1 MSPSG
6 TATTF
11 ARRSRT
17 PLLAT
22 ALSLALLSPGFVPA
36 AQADDDAPPSG
47 YPSWADV
54 QQAKQSESAKS
65 AEITKINQLL
75 CGLQTEAEKRGNAAV
90 VASGEYAVADSALG
104 LAKAKVDGLSTQ
116 LTQATAE
123 AARFRKEYGALAV
136 QAYKNGTMDLPGI
149 PDLQSIQP
157 DRLQGLSV
165 LEVVTGRASE
175 LLAKSSA
182 AENTVESLKAQEQSA
197 EAERQRLADDAKQ
210 KLDAAQAAKAAMD
223 TQLAQ
228 QKQHGQEL
236 TAQLAS
242 LKGTTATVEARYQQG
257 QEALAAYEA
266 AQAAKRAAA
275 EEQARQQAA
284 AEAAAAAA
292 AQAAA
297 NNAAA
302 NNAAANNPGTGS
314 TGGDPAPTTPDP
326 APQPP
331 VVVPPDT
338 GGAVNDPAGAQS
350 YAAGRLGSYGW
361 GQDQFQCLQL
371 LWTQES
377 SWLTTATNP
386 SSGAYGIAQALPAGK
401 YASAGSDWLSNYR
414 TQIEW
419 GLGYIRDRYGSPCG
433 AWGHEVSIGWY

>member
-1 MSPSG
+1 MSS
-6 TATTF
+6 F
-11 ARRSRT
+11 ARRAAAPT
-17 PLLAT
+17 LAAALTVTLLC
-22 ALSLALLSPGFVPA
+22 SGLLPGAV
-36 AQADDDAPPSG
+36 ADDDTPPSG
-47 YPSWADV
+47 YPSWSDV
-54 QQAKQSESAKS
+54 QQAKQSEGAKA
-65 AEITKINQLL
+65 AEITRIKGLLGQLE
-75 CGLQTEAEKRGNAAV
+75 TEAEKRGNAAV
-90 VASGEYAVADSALG
+90 VASGEYAVADAALG
-104 LAKAKVDGLSTQ
+104 VAKAKADGLSAQ
-116 LTQATAE
+116 LRQATAE
-123 AARFRKEYGALAV
+123 AARYRKEYGSLAV
-136 QAYKNGTMDLPGI
+136 QAYKSGSLDLPGI

-165 LEVVTGRASE
+165 LEVVTGRASA

-182 AENTVESLKAQEQSA
+182 AENTVRSLSDQEQRA
-197 EAERQRLADDAKQ
+197 EAERQRLADDAQ
-210 KLDAAQAAKAAMD
+210 RKLDAAQAAKTAMD

-242 LKGTTATVEARYQQG
+242 LKGTTASVEARYQQG

-275 EEQARQQAA
+275 EQRAREQ
-284 AEAAAAAA
+284 AAAAAA
-292 AQAAA
+292 AAEQERERELAAA
-297 NNAAA
+297 NATQA
-302 NNAAANNPGTGS
+302 GS
-314 TGGDPAPTTPDP
+314 ASSPAPSAPDP

-331 VVVPPDT
+331 VVVPPDP

-377 SWLTTATNP
+377 SWLTTATNA

-401 YASAGSDWLSNYR
+401 YASSGSDWLTNYR

-433 AWGHEVSIGWY
+433 AWAHEVSNNWY

>member
-1 MSPSG
+1 MSS
-6 TATTF
+6 F
-11 ARRSRT
+11 ARRAAAPT
-17 PLLAT
+17 LAAALTVTLLC
-22 ALSLALLSPGFVPA
+22 SGLLPGAV
-36 AQADDDAPPSG
+36 ADDDTPPSG
-47 YPSWADV
+47 YPSWSDV
-54 QQAKQSESAKS
+54 QQAKQSESAKA
-65 AEITKINQLL
+65 AEITRIKGLL
-75 CGLQTEAEKRGNAAV
+75 GHLETEAEKRGNAAV
-90 VASGEYAVADSALG
+90 VASGEYAVADAALG
-104 LAKAKVDGLSTQ
+104 VAKAKADGLSAQ
-116 LTQATAE
+116 LRQATAE
-123 AARFRKEYGALAV
+123 AARYRKEYGSLAV
-136 QAYKNGTMDLPGI
+136 QAYKSGSLDMPGI

-165 LEVVTGRASE
+165 LEVVTGRASA

-182 AENTVESLKAQEQSA
+182 AENTVQSLSDQEQRA
-197 EAERQRLADDAKQ
+197 EAERQRLADDAQ
-210 KLDAAQAAKAAMD
+210 RKLDAAQAAKSAMD

-242 LKGTTATVEARYQQG
+242 LKGTTASVEARYQQG

-275 EEQARQQAA
+275 EERTRE
-284 AEAAAAAA
+284 EAAAAAA
-292 AQAAA
+292 AAAAEQQREQQQAAA
-297 NNAAA
+297 NAQQA
-302 NNAAANNPGTGS
+302 GTGNA
-314 TGGDPAPTTPDP
+314 PAPSTPDP

-350 YAAGRLGSYGW
+350 YAAGRLGTYGW

-377 SWLTTATNP
+377 SWLTTATNA

-401 YASAGSDWLSNYR
+401 YASAGSDWLTNYR

-433 AWGHEVSIGWY
+433 AWAHEVSNNWY

>member
-1 MSPSG
+1 MSS
-6 TATTF
+6 F
-11 ARRSRT
+11 ARRAAAPT
-17 PLLAT
+17 LAAALTVTLLC
-22 ALSLALLSPGFVPA
+22 SGLLPGAV
-36 AQADDDAPPSG
+36 ADDDTPPSG
-47 YPSWADV
+47 YPSWSDV
-54 QQAKQSESAKS
+54 QQAKQSESAKA
-65 AEITKINQLL
+65 AEITRIKGLL
-75 CGLQTEAEKRGNAAV
+75 GHLETEAEKRGNAAV
-90 VASGEYAVADSALG
+90 VASGEYAVADAALG
-104 LAKAKVDGLSTQ
+104 VAKAKADGLSAQ
-116 LTQATAE
+116 LRQATAE
-123 AARFRKEYGALAV
+123 AARYRKEYGSLAV
-136 QAYKNGTMDLPGI
+136 QAYKSGSLDMPGI

-165 LEVVTGRASE
+165 LEVVTGRASA

-182 AENTVESLKAQEQSA
+182 AENTVQSLSDQEQRA
-197 EAERQRLADDAKQ
+197 EAERQRLADDAQ
-210 KLDAAQAAKAAMD
+210 RKLDAAQAAKAAMD

-242 LKGTTATVEARYQQG
+242 LKGTTASVEARYQQG

-275 EEQARQQAA
+275 EERAREQ
-284 AEAAAAAA
+284 AAAAAA
-292 AQAAA
+292 AADRERQQEQAAA
-297 NNAAA
+297 NAQQAGSGNA
-302 NNAAANNPGTGS
+302 
-314 TGGDPAPTTPDP
+314 PAPSTPDP

-331 VVVPPDT
+331 VVVPPGT

-377 SWLTTATNP
+377 SWLTTATNA

-401 YASAGSDWLSNYR
+401 YASAGSDWLTNYR

-433 AWGHEVSIGWY
+433 AWAHEVSNNWY

>member
-1 MSPSG
+1 MAPSG
-6 TATTF
+6 TATTS

-17 PLLAT
+17 PFLAAGLT
-22 ALSLALLSPGFVPA
+22 LAMLGVGFVPA
-36 AQADDDAPPSG
+36 AHAADDAPPGG

-54 QQAKQSESAKS
+54 QEARKSESAKS
-65 AEITKINQLL
+65 AEITRINQLL
-75 CGLQTEAEKRGNAAV
+75 GGLQAEAEKRGSAAV
-90 VASGEYAVADSALG
+90 VASGEYAVADSALT
-104 LAKAKVDGLSTQ
+104 LAKAKVDGLSAQ
-116 LTQATAE
+116 LKQATAE
-123 AARFRKEYGALAV
+123 AGRFRKEYGALAV

-165 LEVVTGRASE
+165 LEVVTDRASE

-182 AENTVESLKAQEQSA
+182 AENTAQSLRSQEQNA

-257 QEALAAYEA
+257 KEALAAYEA

-275 EEQARQQAA
+275 EERARQQAA

-292 AQAAA
+292 AAADSA
-297 NNAAA
+297 
-302 NNAAANNPGTGS
+302 GTTASGGS
-314 TGGDPAPTTPDP
+314 GGQPAPTAPDP

-350 YAAGRLGSYGW
+350 YAAGRLGSYSW

-377 SWLTTATNP
+377 SWLTTATNA

-401 YASAGSDWLSNYR
+401 YASAGGDWLTNYH

-433 AWGHEVSIGWY
+433 AWDHEVSDNWY

>member
-1 MSPSG
+1 MSS
-6 TATTF
+6 F
-11 ARRSRT
+11 ARRAAAPT
-17 PLLAT
+17 LAAALTVTLLC
-22 ALSLALLSPGFVPA
+22 SGLLPGAV
-36 AQADDDAPPSG
+36 ADDDTPPSG
-47 YPSWADV
+47 YPSWSDV
-54 QQAKQSESAKS
+54 QQAKQSESAKA
-65 AEITKINQLL
+65 AEITRIKGLL
-75 CGLQTEAEKRGNAAV
+75 GHLETEAEKRGNAAV
-90 VASGEYAVADSALG
+90 VASGEYAVADAALG
-104 LAKAKVDGLSTQ
+104 VAKAKADGLSAQ
-116 LTQATAE
+116 LRQATAE
-123 AARFRKEYGALAV
+123 AARYRKEYGSLAV
-136 QAYKNGTMDLPGI
+136 QAYKSGSLDMPGI

-165 LEVVTGRASE
+165 LEVVTGRASA

-182 AENTVESLKAQEQSA
+182 AENTVQSLSDQEQRA
-197 EAERQRLADDAKQ
+197 EAERQRLADDAQ
-210 KLDAAQAAKAAMD
+210 RKLDAAQAAKAAMD

-236 TAQLAS
+236 TAQLAA
-242 LKGTTATVEARYQQG
+242 LKGTTASVEARYQQG

-275 EEQARQQAA
+275 EERAREQ
-284 AEAAAAAA
+284 AAAAAA
-292 AQAAA
+292 AADRERQQEQAAA
-297 NNAAA
+297 NAQQAGSGNA
-302 NNAAANNPGTGS
+302 
-314 TGGDPAPTTPDP
+314 PAPSTPDP

-377 SWLTTATNP
+377 SWLTTATNA

-401 YASAGSDWLSNYR
+401 YASAGSDWLTNYR

-433 AWGHEVSIGWY
+433 AWAHEVSNNWY

>member
-1 MSPSG
+1 MSS
-6 TATTF
+6 F
-11 ARRSRT
+11 ARRASAPT
-17 PLLAT
+17 LAAALTLTLLCGG
-22 ALSLALLSPGFVPA
+22 LLPGA
-36 AQADDDAPPSG
+36 AADDDTPPSG
-47 YPSWADV
+47 YPSWSDV
-54 QQAKQSESAKS
+54 QKAKQSEGAKT
-65 AEITKINQLL
+65 AEITTINGLL
-75 CGLQTEAEKRGNAAV
+75 GHLEAEAEKRGNAAV
-90 VASGEYAVADSALG
+90 VASGAYAVADAALNV
-104 LAKAKVDGLSTQ
+104 AKAKVDGLSAQ
-116 LTQATAE
+116 LRQATAE
-123 AARFRKEYGALAV
+123 AARYRKEYGALAV
-136 QAYKNGTMDLPGI
+136 QAYKNGSLDLPGI

-165 LEVVTGRASE
+165 LQVVTGRASA

-182 AENTVESLKAQEQSA
+182 AENTVQSLTDQEQRA
-197 EAERQRLADDAKQ
+197 EAERQRLADDARQ
-210 KLDAAQAAKAAMD
+210 KLDAAQAAKSAMD

-242 LKGTTATVEARYQQG
+242 LKGTTASVEARYQQG

-275 EEQARQQAA
+275 EERAREQ
-284 AEAAAAAA
+284 AAAAAA
-292 AQAAA
+292 EQQREQQQATAQAAA
-297 NNAAA
+297 NAQQA
-302 NNAAANNPGTGS
+302 GS
-314 TGGDPAPTTPDP
+314 ASGPAPSTPDP
-326 APQPP
+326 TPQPP

-377 SWLTTATNP
+377 SWLTTATNA

-401 YASAGSDWLSNYR
+401 YASAGSDWLTNYR

-433 AWGHEVSIGWY
+433 AWAHEVSNNWY

>member
-1 MSPSG
+1 MSS
-6 TATTF
+6 F
-11 ARRSRT
+11 ARRASAPT
-17 PLLAT
+17 LAAALTLTLLCGV
-22 ALSLALLSPGFVPA
+22 LLPGA
-36 AQADDDAPPSG
+36 AADDDAPPSG
-47 YPSWADV
+47 YPSWSDV
-54 QQAKQSESAKS
+54 QKAKQSEGAKA
-65 AEITKINQLL
+65 AEITTIKGLL
-75 CGLQTEAEKRGNAAV
+75 GHLETEAEKRGNAAV
-90 VASGEYAVADSALG
+90 VASGEYAVADAALNV
-104 LAKAKVDGLSTQ
+104 AKAKVDGLSAQ
-116 LTQATAE
+116 LRQATAE
-123 AARFRKEYGALAV
+123 AARYRKEYGSLAV
-136 QAYKNGTMDLPGI
+136 QAYKSGSLDLPGI

-165 LEVVTGRASE
+165 LEVVTGRASA

-182 AENTVESLKAQEQSA
+182 AENTVRSLTDQEQRA
-197 EAERQRLADDAKQ
+197 EAERQRLADDARQ
-210 KLDAAQAAKAAMD
+210 KLGAAQAAKTAMD

-242 LKGTTATVEARYQQG
+242 LKGTTASVEARYQQG

-275 EEQARQQAA
+275 EQRAREQ
-284 AEAAAAAA
+284 AAAAAA
-292 AQAAA
+292 AAEQEHERELAAA
-297 NNAAA
+297 NATQA
-302 NNAAANNPGTGS
+302 GS
-314 TGGDPAPTTPDP
+314 ASGPAPSTPDP

-377 SWLTTATNP
+377 SWLTTATNA

-401 YASAGSDWLSNYR
+401 YASAGSDWLTNYR

-433 AWGHEVSIGWY
+433 AWAHEVSNNWY

>member
-1 MSPSG
+1 MSS
-6 TATTF
+6 F
-11 ARRSRT
+11 ARRAAAPT
-17 PLLAT
+17 LAAALTVTLLC
-22 ALSLALLSPGFVPA
+22 SGLLPGAV
-36 AQADDDAPPSG
+36 ADDDTPPSG
-47 YPSWADV
+47 YPSWSDV
-54 QQAKQSESAKS
+54 QQAKQSESAKA
-65 AEITKINQLL
+65 AEITRIKGLL
-75 CGLQTEAEKRGNAAV
+75 GHLETEAEKRGNAAV
-90 VASGEYAVADSALG
+90 VASGEYAVADAALG
-104 LAKAKVDGLSTQ
+104 VAKAKADGLSAQ
-116 LTQATAE
+116 LRQATAE
-123 AARFRKEYGALAV
+123 AARYRKEYGSLAV
-136 QAYKNGTMDLPGI
+136 QAYKSGSLDMPGI

-165 LEVVTGRASE
+165 LEVVTGRASA

-182 AENTVESLKAQEQSA
+182 AENTVQSLSDQEQRA
-197 EAERQRLADDAKQ
+197 EAERQRLADDAQ
-210 KLDAAQAAKAAMD
+210 RKLDAAQAAKAAID

-242 LKGTTATVEARYQQG
+242 LKGTTASVEARYQQG

-275 EEQARQQAA
+275 EERAREQ
-284 AEAAAAAA
+284 AAAAAA
-292 AQAAA
+292 AADRERQQEQAAA
-297 NNAAA
+297 NAQQAGSGNA
-302 NNAAANNPGTGS
+302 
-314 TGGDPAPTTPDP
+314 PAPSTPDP

-377 SWLTTATNP
+377 SWLTTATNA

-401 YASAGSDWLSNYR
+401 YASAGSDWLTNYR

-433 AWGHEVSIGWY
+433 AWAHEVSNNWY

>member
-6 TATTF
+6 TATTS

-22 ALSLALLSPGFVPA
+22 ALSLALLSTGFVPA
-36 AQADDDAPPSG
+36 AHADDDAPPSG
-47 YPSWADV
+47 YPSWSDV
-54 QQAKQSESAKS
+54 QQAKRSESAKS
-65 AEITKINQLL
+65 AEITTINQLL
-75 CGLQTEAEKRGNAAV
+75 GRLQTESEKRGSAAV
-90 VASGEYAVADSALG
+90 VASGEYAVADSALS
-104 LAKAKVDGLSTQ
+104 LAKAKVDGLSAR

-182 AENTVESLKAQEQSA
+182 AENTVESLRAQEQSA
-197 EAERQRLADDAKQ
+197 ETERQRLADDAKQ
-210 KLDAAQAAKAAMD
+210 KLDAAQAAKTAMD
-223 TQLAQ
+223 AQLAQ

-242 LKGTTATVEARYQQG
+242 LKGTTATVEAKYQQG

-292 AQAAA
+292 AAQ
-297 NNAAA
+297 
-302 NNAAANNPGTGS
+302 AAANNPGPGS
-314 TGGDPAPTTPDP
+314 SGADNSGAGPVPTTPDP

-338 GGAVNDPAGAQS
+338 GGAANDPAGAQS
-350 YAAGRLGSYGW
+350 YASGRLGSYGW

-401 YASAGSDWLSNYR
+401 YASAGSDWLTNYR

-433 AWGHEVSIGWY
+433 AWDHEVSIGWY